1 MPKRVSIINKKYLIY
16 AGEKAASVRKLGVGD
31 FIYDVYNVS
40 FRSFKLQA
48 LSSKHFKFS

>member
-1 MPKRVSIINKKYLIY
+1 MICN
-16 AGEKAASVRKLGVGD
+16 LGVGD
-31 FIYDVYNVS
+31 FMYDVYNVS